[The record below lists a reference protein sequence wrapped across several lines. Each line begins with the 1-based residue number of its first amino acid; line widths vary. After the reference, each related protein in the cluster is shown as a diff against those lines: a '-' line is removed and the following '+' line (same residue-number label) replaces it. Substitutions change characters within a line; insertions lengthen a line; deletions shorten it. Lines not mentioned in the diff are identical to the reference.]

1 MIATRFNTVMLAACV
16 AIAALSCYLISL
28 RVASERA
35 QVDRTER
42 RLLAAQEDIRSLQT
56 ELNTRSRLVQL
67 ERWNAD
73 VLALTAPKAHQYLA
87 GEMQLASLATTTNG
101 NSGAGSTQLASASA
115 DTAGLQA
122 PAELAQIAYRKVDAG
137 QMDGGKPA
145 TRLVHSVN
153 LDLDQPAGRPMLR
166 RVALMTYLDGK
177 TRRP

>member
-35 QVDRTER
+35 QVDHAER
-42 RLLAAQEDIRSLQT
+42 SLLAAKDDIRSLQT

-87 GEMQLASLATTTNG
+87 GEMQLASLATTAAPQPA
-101 NSGAGSTQLASASA
+101 GAQPDAS
-115 DTAGLQA
+115 GLQA
-122 PAELAQIAYRKVDAG
+122 PAELAQVAYRPAAP
-137 QMDGGKPA
+137 QKPA
-145 TRLVHSVN
+145 TRLVHSVS
-153 LDLDQPAGRPMLR
+153 LDLDQPAGQSALR
-166 RVALMTYLDGK
+166 HVALVTYLDGK